1 MAIDSMISREESGAI
16 KGLLILLIVL
26 GHIGRSFGFLQHWL
40 YSFHFIVFFMLPF
53 LYGQRSFNVRKVG
66 RSLLRVYVP
75 YIWVLILCLLIALVT
90 GYVELQSVQ
99 TYLFAFFHG
108 SQALLKETFGFNF
121 PWFMPAFFF
130 LSLFLSI
137 LSEKRK
143 WSSFLLILILVYG
156 LGMTIYIALTFP
168 DGLWALSC
176 VSRAAAYFFIGYVA
190 FLFLAKNR
198 SKLHLPCW
206 RNTVAFIFI
215 VSLVIQAILQKY
227 TSFSDEY
234 PVAYA
239 IAFFI
244 TEITT
249 PFAALCFFYG
259 IRQMLSKSKLLI
271 VFGNLSFEV
280 YCFNVIVLNILWKVV
295 DFLGFQSSLF
305 VAVLVFVFTCVV
317 SLGIAVGLK
326 KLPWLH
332 GLLFPRGMR
341 IAKN

>member
-1 MAIDSMISREESGAI
+1 M
-16 KGLLILLIVL
+16 IVL

-137 LSEKRK
+137 LSEKRR

-198 SKLHLPCW
+198 SKLHLPYRKRPLARRVPPRRIC
-206 RNTVAFIFI
+206 R
-215 VSLVIQAILQKY
+215 SH
-227 TSFSDEY
+227 
-234 PVAYA
+234 
-239 IAFFI
+239 
-244 TEITT
+244 
-249 PFAALCFFYG
+249 
-259 IRQMLSKSKLLI
+259 RM
-271 VFGNLSFEV
+271 V
-280 YCFNVIVLNILWKVV
+280 YH
-295 DFLGFQSSLF
+295 
-305 VAVLVFVFTCVV
+305 T
-317 SLGIAVGLK
+317 LGIDK
-326 KLPWLH
+326 KTLTGTDLPDTPPTNNLH
-332 GLLFPRGMR
+332 THATPVRNHILYSAFRASFRSDCRAEHCQKSVQSRTKGGRKSRRKG
-341 IAKN
+341 